1 MLTELGLPS
10 DIALPVAELGT
21 ANLIAL
27 GSAAVA
33 VIAAFAV
40 QGVGRSQLQAAWERE
55 LVDWAHEAVS
65 AAGRAATYASE
76 MKLLEP
82 PAVARERYEVLCALT
97 AAIDRGRLFHEN
109 LGASPRTRG
118 RRPEHLDSL
127 VSIFRL
133 IRVEDKP
140 DPVVIRDHQVAFVGG
155 VQTLLGTNDRRRWV
169 RVREARVATADWRP
183 AADVVHRYET
193 R

>member
-1 MLTELGLPS
+1 MLAELGLPS
-10 DIALPVAELGT
+10 EIAAPAVELGT
-21 ANLIAL
+21 ANLVAL

-33 VIAAFAV
+33 VIAALAV

-55 LVDWAHEAVS
+55 LVEWAHYAVA

-76 MKLLEP
+76 LKLLDP
-82 PAVARERYEVLCALT
+82 QAAARERYEVLCALS
-97 AAIDRGRLFHEN
+97 AATDRGRLFHEN
-109 LGASPRTRG
+109 LGAGPRARG

-127 VSIFRL
+127 VSMFRL

-155 VQTLLGTNDRRRWV
+155 VQTLLSTSDRRRWM
-169 RVREARVATADWRP
+169 RAREIRLASADWRP
-183 AADVVHRYET
+183 PADVVHRYET